1 MMGIGSLKNKV
12 KKKVYQNTNKVDY
25 QEIGLFIKKRRKELN
40 LTQDVISNGICSVS
54 YLSKIE
60 NGQIYPNHM
69 FVKEIM
75 TKLEV
80 DDDVLE
86 QTIEEDKH
94 LESLIAFMYY
104 EREEELRGLEKQLKE
119 VDGIIAFDLIRFAVS
134 LFDDPYMSPNEIM
147 LLEHM
152 IPNMSRI
159 ELQLFLYL
167 ASLYFQGMEDHKTA
181 LELLLMAKDIII
193 KNEILMALIEESLY
207 VLKQRLFIKN
217 SSFEHFKLALEI
229 HKKLFNTKR
238 VYRLILIKIR
248 FLSLEHPAR
257 AYEELMVLQSS
268 QIARNNKDEFYYL
281 KAFILF
287 QMRRFKDAGLSLGK
301 IQEDSPYYLKKM
313 ILMYEICLK
322 EDDKDLS
329 EQIKQTI
336 QSISIN
342 HDSRKDHVYF
352 RSISQNNI
360 EMMKQ
365 YLRDI
370 AIPFSIKTSDIS
382 MLQLY
387 TNRLMDICYDNS
399 RYKEAMT
406 YHVKYMKVL
415 TKIKDTLIGV

>member
-1 MMGIGSLKNKV
+1 
-12 KKKVYQNTNKVDY
+12 
-25 QEIGLFIKKRRKELN
+25 
-40 LTQDVISNGICSVS
+40 
-54 YLSKIE
+54 
-60 NGQIYPNHM
+60 
-69 FVKEIM
+69 
-75 TKLEV
+75 
-80 DDDVLE
+80 
-86 QTIEEDKH
+86 
-94 LESLIAFMYY
+94 
-104 EREEELRGLEKQLKE
+104 
-119 VDGIIAFDLIRFAVS
+119 
-134 LFDDPYMSPNEIM
+134 MSPNEIM